1 MQNENPLLVELIAH
15 AARMRIIKDNSS
27 DQVTQSLAGQATEIA
42 HQLIIQMNQIFVS
55 HEKGES
61 K

>member
-1 MQNENPLLVELIAH
+1 MQNENPLLVELRAH

-42 HQLIIQMNQIFVS
+42 DQLIIQMTQIFVS

>member
-1 MQNENPLLVELIAH
+1 MKTDNRLLIELRAH

-27 DQVTQSLAGQATEIA
+27 DQVTQSLAGQATDIA
-42 HQLIIQMNQIFVS
+42 ENLITQMTQIFES